1 MDELRTAFQRQVRF
15 ESGVVES
22 VDDQSRADVRTGL
35 RADTRSGSGRITG
48 EKFGAGSRVITC
60 DGQILGLNPFITE

>member
-1 MDELRTAFQRQVRF
+1 MDELRTAFQRQTRF

-22 VDDQSRADVRTGL
+22 VDEAGADIRTGL
-35 RADTRSGSGRITG
+35 RSNTRSGSGRVTG
-48 EKFGAGSRVITC
+48 EKFASGSRVITV